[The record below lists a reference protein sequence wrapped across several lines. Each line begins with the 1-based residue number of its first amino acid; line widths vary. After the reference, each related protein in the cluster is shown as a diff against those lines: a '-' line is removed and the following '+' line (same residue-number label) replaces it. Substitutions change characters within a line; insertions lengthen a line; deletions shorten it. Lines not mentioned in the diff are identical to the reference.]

1 MRERLTAMIESARYW
16 GSGTSAEIAD
26 YLLANGVIVCDTL
39 ALEMENRPLITQCL
53 GRPLDEIIE
62 LVQAKD
68 DGRIIVP
75 PCKVGDTVYIVDGS
89 TDGIVMGKITHFE
102 FNLYTTPKE
111 WITVR
116 GNYPFVGE
124 LEEKNRI
131 DLLLGKTVF
140 LTREEAE
147 KALAERSEG

>member
-1 MRERLTAMIESARYW
+1 MRNKLIEIVKKSLVKNIDYTHRL
-16 GSGTSAEIAD
+16 AENITD
-26 YLLANGVIVCDTL
+26 DLLANGV
-39 ALEMENRPLITQCL
+39 
-53 GRPLDEIIE
+53 
-62 LVQAKD
+62 
-68 DGRIIVP
+68 IVP
-75 PCKVGDTVYIVDGS
+75 PCKVGDMVYIVDGS

-102 FNLYTTPKE
+102 FNLHTTPKE

-140 LTREEAE
+140 LTLEEAE
-147 KALAERSEG
+147 RALAERETT